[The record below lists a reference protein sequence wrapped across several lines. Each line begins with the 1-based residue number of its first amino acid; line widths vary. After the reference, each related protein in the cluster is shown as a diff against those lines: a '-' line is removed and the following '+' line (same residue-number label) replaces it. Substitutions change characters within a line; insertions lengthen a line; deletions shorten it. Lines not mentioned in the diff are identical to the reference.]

1 MTQKSLSTW
10 LKAVILGIAF
20 CGVILCVFLLPAIGK
35 DIVAENPEFSSW
47 YYPWFCVLWIAAVP
61 CYLALYHGWK
71 ITVEIGRNRSFSME
85 NAIYLKRISMFAI
98 ADTAYFFLANLLLIV
113 FKRNHPGIFIAS
125 LFVDFAGVVIAVVAA
140 ALSHLVQKAAKMQQ
154 ENDLTI

>member
-20 CGVILCVFLLPAIGK
+20 CGTVLCGILLPMMGK
-35 DIVAENPEFSSW
+35 DIVTENPEFSSW
-47 YYPWFCVLWIAAVP
+47 YVPWFAVLWIAAIP
-61 CYLALYHGWK
+61 CYLVLYHGWK
-71 ITVEIGRNRSFSME
+71 ITLQIGRDRSFSME
-85 NAIYLKRISMFAI
+85 NAIYLKRISILAI
-98 ADTAYFFLANLLLIV
+98 ADTAYFFLANLLL
-113 FKRNHPGIFIAS
+113 FFLNMNHPGILMAS

-140 ALSHLVQKAAKMQQ
+140 ALSHLVQKAAAMQQ